1 MKEGIFMRTIRL
13 GFVLIMLIAAMIA
26 CSFNF
31 TTAKINSVKMTSD
44 EGGETETSV
53 YAPTNTFFCIVEL
66 DNAPDDTKT
75 KAIWK
80 VVEAEGQEPG
90 FQIGEYE
97 LESGSGKLTFQITPD
112 TEWPVG
118 KYSCEIYLND
128 EKKETVEFE
137 VQA

>member
-1 MKEGIFMRTIRL
+1 MRL
-13 GFVLIMLIAAMIA
+13 GFVLIGLIVAAIA

-31 TTAKINSVKMTSD
+31 TTANIKSVTITSD
-44 EGGETETSV
+44 EAGTTETSV
-53 YAPTNTFFCIVEL
+53 YAPTDTFYCIVEL

-75 KAIWK
+75 TAIWK

-90 FQIGEYE
+90 FEIGEYE
-97 LESGSGKLTFQITPD
+97 LESGSGTLTFQITPD

-118 KYSCEIYLND
+118 RYSCEIYLND
-128 EKKETVEFE
+128 EKKETVEFQ